1 MSSGLELHSIWRK
14 SKLRHTCNSS
24 GGVLAEDDEAAKDRL
39 ELGVREVSWWAAAVG
54 VENSSELSDF
64 LGGGESRTAI

>member
-39 ELGVREVSWWAAAVG
+39 ELGVREVS
-54 VENSSELSDF
+54 
-64 LGGGESRTAI
+64 